1 MDTIANMMRTALA
14 KFGGGQ
20 PTTAA
25 RPPAVEEQPFL
36 APQPFPGKFTYR
48 TLRSYVT
55 PTPEEEAAS
64 MAWEEGETN
73 RQELL
78 RALAAERR
86 PFALELLQNEYNNL
100 FGNREY

>member
-1 MDTIANMMRTALA
+1 
-14 KFGGGQ
+14 
-20 PTTAA
+20 
-25 RPPAVEEQPFL
+25 
-36 APQPFPGKFTYR
+36 
-48 TLRSYVT
+48 
-55 PTPEEEAAS
+55 